1 MKRIV
6 ITAGLA
12 CVMALPG
19 FASAQSATPSGQGEK
34 KPGAQGT
41 TSTKP
46 GGAGGQAGAGASA
59 AGTLA
64 AADRTFAMHAA
75 QGGLAEV
82 EMGKV
87 AASNADSPDV
97 KQFGQRMVD
106 DHGKAN
112 TELMSWASKNNVT
125 LPTEPDAKQK
135 AEHARLSK
143 LSGAAFDTAYMKVM
157 VADHNKDVA
166 EFQREAK
173 TAKDA
178 DLKSWV
184 TKTLPTLQEHQ
195 TMAKEIN
202 AKVGGGAA
210 KTGTGAKTP
219 GAKTPGA
226 KPAPGDKN

>member
-19 FASAQSATPSGQGEK
+19 LTAAQTPSTAGPAGQGAPTATPAKPAGAGQ
-34 KPGAQGT
+34 KPGAAA
-41 TSTKP
+41 P
-46 GGAGGQAGAGASA
+46 AAGA
-59 AGTLA
+59 LA

-75 QGGLAEV
+75 QGGLMEV
-82 EMGKV
+82 ELGKV
-87 AASNADSPDV
+87 AASNASSADV

-112 TELMSWASKNNVT
+112 TELSSWASKNSVT
-125 LPTEPDAKQK
+125 LPTELDAKNK
-135 AEHARLSK
+135 AEQARLSK
-143 LSGAAFDTAYMKVM
+143 LSGAAFDSAYMKLM

-166 EFQREAK
+166 EFQRASK
-173 TAKDA
+173 TTKDA

-202 AKVGGGAA
+202 AKAGGAS
-210 KTGTGAKTP
+210 TP
-219 GAKTPGA
+219 GKTSPAA
-226 KPAPGDKN
+226 KPGTPDKK